1 MQEEIKIE
9 KIIPCLPAQ
18 HGFLVDSEAGS
29 SGIYK
34 QQITVL
40 VDQSANLS
48 SDALED
54 NIRRIQKHCDILRTV
69 FDWSTGKE
77 MQVILSG
84 IPPRISLVSGD
95 IEQLQAAAT
104 DELIRLDTISDEPP
118 VRFLIATIG
127 NELYLTITYH
137 HILFDGPSITM
148 LLDSI
153 ISFSGRYPDK
163 DSTSGY
169 LQWLSSNISDQ
180 DRQFWKNI
188 LLTLPDEDVDVF
200 GNARGGSSERS
211 VKRRLSEHA
220 SSTLLKLA
228 KQYKVSV
235 ATLVQAICS
244 EWLVGYFNKP
254 IVYGSVLSTREFE
267 INDDY
272 LGPFINTVP
281 IQISTDITS
290 GNLRDT
296 AIRVQEQS
304 MSMSRAKHVPLRDI
318 AGLVPSHSLFFGI
331 ILTITT
337 TPVRDSKGLYKV
349 IWTHENT
356 GFPLSIDIDV
366 TQPISISFTSV
377 LDRKNFDAIGAIQ
390 SFVDYCSKRILDQKE
405 PVHID
410 SYTPLRIEEKAQQQT
425 ISIRELIKKVAKVLD
440 VDGSTIDDQKSF
452 LLNGGDSI
460 LALKLKNE
468 LGLDRFTVAVGQII
482 RKDSLLELAEEV
494 VPGGN
499 NNKSITPATKST
511 LCIPDAVSYIL
522 NAYELGYEKD
532 YHEQAAFY
540 IEGDLDIGVFSEAVS
555 GLVNETTSLNLSYSL
570 RDMLAT
576 TDRRSPRL
584 ELHHIENVPKDL
596 DSFVNDV
603 SSRDLEKAFDPRSG
617 SLLRFYVSIA
627 NDGWYLFLSFSAL
640 VTDGWSFSALL
651 ERLFVIYSNLL
662 NNVQV
667 ETRTDNLLA
676 AFPLM
681 VNNAT
686 DDIPQKDP
694 AHDTVTSHT
703 FKLSRQESDR
713 IRNRANSSR
722 MTQSQYFEKAVAS
735 LVERFDA
742 RRVLVYESGRDI
754 DMNVSTTVGPFSYLR
769 QVIVSE
775 ISNNLQSDFYYVYEN
790 YPRESEN
797 RLREDKIGEFKE
809 RGVWRRPLLPPT
821 ASIGIVVDVID
832 GSYLIDIL
840 IRSGTK
846 NETTSK
852 RVDDILN
859 SLKEELR

>member
-18 HGFLVDSEAGS
+18 HGFLVDSEAGGS
-29 SGIYK
+29 SVYK

-48 SDALED
+48 SDTLED
-54 NIRRIQKHCDILRTV
+54 SIRRIQKHCDILRTV

-84 IPPRISLVSGD
+84 ITPRISLVSGD
-95 IEQLQAAAT
+95 IEQLKTAAA
-104 DELIRLDTISDEPP
+104 DELINLDTISDEPP

-137 HILFDGPSITM
+137 HILFDGPSIAL

-163 DSTSGY
+163 DSTNGY
-169 LQWLSSNISDQ
+169 LQWLSSNIGDQ
-180 DRQFWKNI
+180 DRQFWKNV

-211 VKRRLSEHA
+211 VKRQLSEHT
-220 SSTLLKLA
+220 SSTLLNLA

-267 INDDY
+267 VNDDY
-272 LGPFINTVP
+272 LGPFINTIPMQV
-281 IQISTDITS
+281 STDITS
-290 GNLRDT
+290 DDLRDT
-296 AIRVQEQS
+296 AIHIQEQS
-304 MSMSRAKHVPLRDI
+304 ISMSRAKHVPLRDI
-318 AGLVPSHSLFFGI
+318 AGLVPSHSLFFDI

-337 TPVRDSKGLYKV
+337 TPVRDSRGLYKV

-377 LDRKNFDAIGAIQ
+377 LDRKDFDAIGAIQ
-390 SFVDYCSKRILDQKE
+390 SFVDYCGKRVLSQKV
-405 PVHID
+405 PVHLEP
-410 SYTPLRIEEKAQQQT
+410 YTPLRIKEKVQQQT
-425 ISIRELIKKVAKVLD
+425 ISISELIKKVAKVLD
-440 VDGSTIDDQKSF
+440 VDANIIDDQKSF

-468 LGLDRFTVAVGQII
+468 LGLGGLTVAVGQII
-482 RKDSLLELAEEV
+482 RKDSLLELAKEV
-494 VPGGN
+494 VPGNN
-499 NNKSITPATKST
+499 NNKSIAPTTKST

-540 IEGDLDIGVFSEAVS
+540 IEGNLDINVFNKAAAM
-555 GLVNETTSLNLSYSL
+555 LVNETDSLNISYSL

-576 TDRRSPRL
+576 ADRRDPRS
-584 ELHHIENVPKDL
+584 ELHLVENVPKDL
-596 DSFVNDV
+596 DSFVVDV
-603 SSRDLEKAFDPRSG
+603 SSRDLENTFDPRSG
-617 SLLRFYVSIA
+617 SLLRLYVSIA
-627 NDGWYLFLSFSAL
+627 DDGWYLFLSFSAL
-640 VTDGWSFSALL
+640 VTDGWSFSVLL

-662 NNVQV
+662 NSVQV
-667 ETRTDNLLA
+667 ETHTDNLLT

-681 VNNAT
+681 INNAN
-686 DDIPQKDP
+686 DDIPQKNP

-703 FKLSRQESDR
+703 FKLSRQESDL
-713 IRNRANSSR
+713 IQDRANLGR

-735 LVERFDA
+735 LAERFNA
-742 RRVLVYESGRDI
+742 SRVLVYESGRDI
-754 DMNVSTTVGPFSYLR
+754 DMDVSTTVGPFSYLR
-769 QVIVSE
+769 KVIVSE
-775 ISNNLQSDFYYVYEN
+775 IDSNLPNDFYYVYEN

-797 RLREDKIGEFKE
+797 RLREDKIEEFKE

-821 ASIGIVVDVID
+821 ASIGIVVDMVD
-832 GSYLIDIL
+832 ESYSIDIL
-840 IRSGTK
+840 IRSSTK
-846 NETTSK
+846 DGATSK
-852 RVDDILN
+852 RVSDILN
-859 SLKEELR
+859 SLKEELY